1 MYVRDRLKRCTTV
14 WNSKYFANN
23 ENGFSCGI
31 AYPAEDA
38 SFADESCCTSGGGT
52 GEPPLSSDGVFDKN
66 KLPPNSETSVM
77 GELSRE
83 YREGGFYEYF
93 LRNILVNFFVNC
105 VCVWES
111 VVLYWGIV

>member
-1 MYVRDRLKRCTTV
+1 M
-14 WNSKYFANN
+14 NSKNHFANN

-38 SFADESCCTSGGGT
+38 SFADESCWTSGGGT

-83 YREGGFYEYF
+83 YIGKGGFT
-93 LRNILVNFFVNC
+93 NIFENIFSKILWVVCESMCNFEEGVIS
-105 VCVWES
+105 VCSEKDD
-111 VVLYWGIV
+111 